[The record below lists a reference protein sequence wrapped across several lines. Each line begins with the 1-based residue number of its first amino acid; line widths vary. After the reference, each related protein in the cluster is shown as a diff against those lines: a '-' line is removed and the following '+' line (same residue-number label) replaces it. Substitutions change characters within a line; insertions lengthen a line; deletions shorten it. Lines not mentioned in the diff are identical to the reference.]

1 MPATQARREKPHM
14 TDNSRNNTLRLIKK
28 YANRRLYDTHTSSH
42 LTLADVRQL
51 VIENVPFQVV
61 DAKSGEDLTRSI
73 LLQIIQEA
81 ESDGEPIFSIEMLT
95 GIIRFYGPFQGILG
109 SYLDKSIQTV
119 IDIQSQTG
127 AQSSEAWSEFM
138 QQQAPVMQDLMRQ
151 YVEQSKALYLNT
163 QNLFGL
169 FGGVP
174 PGQPGTGRK
183 KNGDGE

>member
-1 MPATQARREKPHM
+1 MPATQARREKPRM
-14 TDNSRNNTLRLIKK
+14 TDNSRNHTPRLIKK

-42 LTLADVRQL
+42 LTLADVRRL
-51 VIENVPFQVV
+51 VIENIPFQVV

-138 QQQAPVMQDLMRQ
+138 HQQAPVMQDLMRQ

-174 PGQPGTGRK
+174 PGQPGAGRK